1 MDRAQLA
8 DFLTRRR
15 QGLSPE
21 ALGLQPRSRSR
32 TPGLRRE
39 DVAQLGGISVDYYT
53 RLEQARAP
61 GPSEQVLGSLAR
73 ALRLTE
79 DERDHLFRLAGQQ
92 PPTRFSSSEHVRP
105 GLLLVL
111 DRLHDAPAQ
120 VVTDYGQVLARNAL
134 AEALFGSAAQ
144 PGLRGNH
151 IWRFFTDPQGRR
163 LLPEDQKRIAESHV
177 AHLRSIRADRPDDP
191 RVADVVHGLLAE
203 SAEFAQLWQRHDVAV
218 RRSDRKTILHPVV
231 GPIEFDCETLLT
243 DTGDQRLILFTTRP
257 GTEGHERL
265 ALLRVLG
272 RESFTAAEAAEST
285 GRGAVS

>member
-61 GPSEQVLGSLAR
+61 RPSEQVLGSLAR

-92 PPTRFSSSEHVRP
+92 PPARFSPSEHVRP
-105 GLLLVL
+105 GLLLIL

-134 AEALFGSAAQ
+134 AEALFGAAAQ
-144 PGLRGNH
+144 PGLDGNH
-151 IWRFFTDPQGRR
+151 IWRFFTDPGSRAR
-163 LLPEDQKRIAESHV
+163 ILPQDQARTAESHV
-177 AHLRSIRADRPDDP
+177 AHLRSIRVDRPDDP
-191 RVADVVHGLLAE
+191 RVAEVVRGLLAE
-203 SAEFAQLWQRHDVAV
+203 SAEFAQLWERHDVAV
-218 RRSDRKTILHPVV
+218 RRADRKTIVHPAV
-231 GPIEFDCETLLT
+231 GAIEFDCENLLS

-257 GTEGHERL
+257 GSEAHERL
-265 ALLRVLG
+265 ALLRVVG
-272 RESFTAAEAAEST
+272 RESFGST
-285 GRGAVS
+285 VG